1 MEEAFLRI
9 YILNKSLDRGV
20 QIDMANLLGFDIALS
35 EFKDDMTIVYAFSN
49 EAMTALPTLRFFKKM
64 EKSPTP
70 DTWVRIG
77 SMERT
82 LNYLMENNQVTEIF
96 RQT

>member
-9 YILNKSLDRGV
+9 FILNESLDPGV